1 MSVGQK
7 VRIIDTD
14 SSILIVEPFTEA
26 SLKV

>member
-14 SSILIVEPFTEA
+14 SSTLIVEPFTEA
-26 SLKV
+26 S